1 MASYLNYNFPFN
13 FTTTV
18 VLTRLLIIQVSLTF
32 SNCNLRFTEK
42 NLVLFTLT
50 ERNMPKKKRKM
61 KILIPSTV
69 TSELVNYQ
77 KATRALEDNFSPPAQ
92 CLIVWR

>member
-1 MASYLNYNFPFN
+1 MCRP
-13 FTTTV
+13 TTQLRNNSV
-18 VLTRLLIIQVSLTF
+18 TF
-32 SNCNLRFTEK
+32 HS

-50 ERNMPKKKRKM
+50 ERNAKKKKKKKRKM
-61 KILIPSTV
+61 KILIPSTI

>member
-1 MASYLNYNFPFN
+1 MCRP
-13 FTTTV
+13 TT
-18 VLTRLLIIQVSLTF
+18 Q
-32 SNCNLRFTEK
+32 LRNNSVALHS

-50 ERNMPKKKRKM
+50 ERNAKKEKKKKKKM
-61 KILIPSTV
+61 KILIPSTI
-69 TSELVNYQ
+69 TSELINYQ